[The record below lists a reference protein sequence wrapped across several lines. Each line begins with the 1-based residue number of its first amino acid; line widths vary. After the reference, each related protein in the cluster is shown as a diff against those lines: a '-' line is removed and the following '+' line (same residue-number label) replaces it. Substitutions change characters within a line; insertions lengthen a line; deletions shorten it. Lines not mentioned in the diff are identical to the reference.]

1 MKRLAYI
8 LVIVA
13 AVLLP
18 AFSFASAPAPEARR
32 KAAVQEP
39 IIDFDH
45 KYNSMH
51 LSMKLSKLKTLNKF
65 LPASLRREV
74 GGEYYPEIRR
84 RLTTEDHMTFK
95 EGEASI
101 ERFQGGKIKLT
112 LSFPNFVMVIREATW
127 EQIDEV
133 FAEYF

>member
-8 LVIVA
+8 LVLVM

-18 AFSFASAPAPEARR
+18 AMSFAASSSPEAR
-32 KAAVQEP
+32 KKTAVQEP
-39 IIDFDH
+39 IIDFNHRYADI
-45 KYNSMH
+45 H
-51 LSMKLSKLKTLNKF
+51 LTMKLSKLKTLNKF

-74 GGEYYPEIRR
+74 GKEYYPEIRR
-84 RLTTEDHMTFK
+84 RLTTEDSMKFK

-101 ERFQGGKIKLT
+101 ERFPGGKIKLT

>member
-18 AFSFASAPAPEARR
+18 AVAFAVTPSDGARR
-32 KAAVQEP
+32 KESVQEP
-39 IIDFDH
+39 VIDFDH
-45 KYNSMH
+45 KYSNMH

-84 RLTTEDHMTFK
+84 RLVTEDSMTFK
-95 EGEASI
+95 EGKASI
-101 ERFQGGKIKLT
+101 ERFPGGKIKLT
-112 LSFPNFVMVIREATW
+112 LSFPNFDMVIREATW